1 MFDLGV
7 YANTNVCVALSG
19 GRDSMAL
26 INFIYTHM
34 HEYGITLSALNCDHK
49 IRGESS
55 TRDSEFVEKWCK
67 ERGIALLKFIWDYD
81 GPKTE
86 QSARIWRRECYKIA
100 LERGAD
106 FVATAHHMNDNAET
120 VLFNLARGSAI
131 AGLAGITDGERIIH
145 PMISCTRAQIDKY
158 IEENNIPFVEDETNL
173 SDGYT
178 RNRIRHNILP
188 ELEKAVPGA
197 VGNIFR
203 LSRLAEEDERYFD
216 SVIKERKIFKLTPCG
231 AEISLCESVIFKRA
245 TLKAVKHF
253 CRKDYTAEHLQSLY
267 LLANGQ
273 KNKKFEFL
281 GLTAYGGEGKI
292 VLTESEKPIS
302 EIPFASYNGD
312 SFCGQK
318 LIISSA
324 VHGEGKVLKFDSDR
338 IPEDAVIRFK
348 REGDKFR
355 KFGGG
360 TKSLGDYFTDRK
372 IPVWVRSAIPL
383 IATGSEV
390 LAVCGVEISDRI
402 KIAGNTEN
410 IAYIV
415 AYDYTAEK

>member
-1 MFDLGV
+1 
-7 YANTNVCVALSG
+7 
-19 GRDSMAL
+19 MAL

-34 HEYGITLSALNCDHK
+34 HEYGIALSALNCDHK
-49 IRGESS
+49 MRGESS
-55 TRDSEFVEKWCK
+55 ARDSEFVEKWCK
-67 ERGIALLKFIWDYD
+67 QRDIPLLKFVWDFE

-86 QSARIWRRECYKIA
+86 QCARIWRRECYKTA
-100 LERGAD
+100 LEKGAD

-145 PMISCTRAQIDKY
+145 PMISCTRSQIDKY

-173 SDGYT
+173 SDCYT
-178 RNRIRHNILP
+178 RNKIRHNILP
-188 ELEKAVPGA
+188 ELEKAVPGT

-216 SVIKERKIFKLTPCG
+216 SVIKEREIFKITPFG

-245 TLKAVKHF
+245 TLKAIKHF
-253 CRKDYTAEHLQSLY
+253 CRKDYTADHLQSLY

-292 VLTESEKPIS
+292 VLTESERPFI

-318 LIISSA
+318 LIISPA
-324 VHGEGKVLKFDSDR
+324 EQGGGKVLKFDLDC
-338 IPEDAVIRFK
+338 IPEGAVIRFK
-348 REGDKFR
+348 REGDKFK

-372 IPVWVRSAIPL
+372 IPLWVRDTVPL
-383 IATGSEV
+383 IATDSEV
-390 LAVCGVEISDRI
+390 LAVCGVEISDAI
-402 KIAGNTEN
+402 KITQNTKN
-410 IAYIV
+410 TAYIV
-415 AYDYTAEK
+415 AYDYATEK